1 MEKEYNL
8 TIIFPVLNEKKNLE
22 ILIPQFSDELSKCV
36 DNFEIL
42 VVDDNSNDGTHLL
55 IDKLQSNNNHLSYFL
70 RTKSKS
76 LPMSIYE
83 GSQIAK
89 YQNVGWLDAD
99 GSMHIEALKKM
110 INRHKDD
117 KSTVIIG
124 SRFADNG
131 GYKGMSN
138 PENRNPIKILLN
150 LRHSN
155 DTIIGMV
162 LSNIFNKL
170 LLKFFK
176 TNVRD
181 LTSGFIITRK
191 DYLTKQIFENS
202 IYGEYFI
209 FLISKLKKEKINIIE
224 IGYVCETRLFGES
237 KTAPNFRVLFIRG
250 VAYIKAAIKSRKELN
265 EN

>member
-1 MEKEYNL
+1 
-8 TIIFPVLNEKKNLE
+8 
-22 ILIPQFSDELSKCV
+22 
-36 DNFEIL
+36 
-42 VVDDNSNDGTHLL
+42 
-55 IDKLQSNNNHLSYFL
+55 
-70 RTKSKS
+70 
-76 LPMSIYE
+76 
-83 GSQIAK
+83 
-89 YQNVGWLDAD
+89 
-99 GSMHIEALKKM
+99 
-110 INRHKDD
+110 
-117 KSTVIIG
+117 
-124 SRFADNG
+124 
-131 GYKGMSN
+131 
-138 PENRNPIKILLN
+138 
-150 LRHSN
+150 
-155 DTIIGMV
+155 MV

-224 IGYVCETRLFGES
+224 IGYICETRLFGES

-250 VAYIKAAIKSRKELN
+250 LAYIKAAIKSRKELN